1 MTTGPDTKA
10 VIHTVTNLPET
21 PEGAQQTETG
31 SHGATLDRRS
41 FLRSG
46 GALGALALVGAPL
59 RTLSVPAPARP
70 RSGPTSGLAAA
81 PLTAAS
87 TGLTA
92 DGLTVVAIV
101 YTPDESGYWVVT
113 SDGAVLPID
122 APHFGD
128 RPSLSEGEYVSALSP
143 TPSGGGYWLFTT
155 SGRVT
160 GYGDALHYGDLTG
173 VALAGPVVGAAA
185 LPSGEGYYMVGSDG
199 GIFSFGAATY
209 MGSVP
214 QVLPGVALA
223 QPVVGLVPTPSSDGY
238 WLVAGDGGIF
248 SFGAAGFY
256 DSVPGVLPGVTL
268 DEPVIGALA
277 SGQAYLMVASDGGI
291 FNFGDS
297 VFLGSRPGIPT
308 EPGEIRSPVSA
319 VTVTSDRSGYMMVDE
334 VGETWGFGSAATP
347 QSGNPSGPQARLTHT
362 FIGKWPYTSLPL
374 RWPSAEPIHYVL
386 NNSFGPPEASQ
397 MVHDAVAEISS
408 RTGLQFIFDG
418 TTTEYVGHS
427 SDDTPDHRESY
438 QPSRYGDRWAPVW
451 IGARP
456 DNVATGT
463 VGVAQPVLHANERV
477 TTQIEVEI
485 DGVLQTIAVGEPIF
499 ITGTVSYHWQPYYGA
514 AALAELPAVIL
525 HELGHLVGLGHVN
538 SVAEL
543 MYPSL
548 TGVADFGQGDRLG
561 LHLLGST
568 AAIPPAPG
576 PREGI
581 DITQFVS
588 IASDEGTD
596 SGPGGGELI
605 PNPDGPDFY
614 RPPRPTLPV
623 CLGTRPR

>member
-1 MTTGPDTKA
+1 M
-10 VIHTVTNLPET
+10 TNLPET
-21 PEGAQQTETG
+21 PAERAPTDTD
-31 SHGATLDRRS
+31 HRRRTLDRRS

-46 GALGALALVGAPL
+46 GALGALALAGFPL
-59 RTLSVPAPARP
+59 RPFAGRLGPRP
-70 RSGPTSGLAAA
+70 SPGASS
-81 PLTAAS
+81 LTAAAS
-87 TGLTA
+87 GLTS

-101 YTPDESGYWVVT
+101 YTPDEKGYWVIT

-128 RPSLSEGEYVSALSP
+128 RPTLSEGEYVSALSP
-143 TPSGGGYWLFTT
+143 TPTGDGYWLFTT
-155 SGRVT
+155 GGRVAA
-160 GYGDALHYGDLTG
+160 YGDAPHFGDLTG

-185 LPSGEGYYMVGSDG
+185 LPSGDGYYMVGSDG
-199 GIFSFGAATY
+199 GIFSFGAATF

-214 QVLPGVALA
+214 QVLPGLPLA

-248 SFGAAGFY
+248 SFGGAGFY
-256 DSVPGVLPGVTL
+256 DSVPGVLPGVAL

-297 VFLGSRPGIPT
+297 VFLGSLPEIPP
-308 EPGEIRSPVSA
+308 EPGEIRTPVAA

-347 QSGNPSGPQARLTHT
+347 QNANPSGPQARLTHT

-374 RWPSAEPIHYVL
+374 RWPSTEPIHYVL
-386 NNSFGPPEASQ
+386 NNSFGPPEAPQ
-397 MVHDAVAEISS
+397 MVHDAVAEITA
-408 RTGLQFIFDG
+408 RTGLQFVFDG
-418 TTTEYVGHS
+418 TTAEYVGHS

-438 QPSRYGDRWAPVW
+438 QPLRYGDRWAPVW

-463 VGVAQPVLHANERV
+463 VGVAQPVVHANERV
-477 TTQIEVEI
+477 TSQIQVEI
-485 DGVLQTIAVGEPIF
+485 DGVVQTISVGEPTF

-514 AALAELPAVIL
+514 SVLAELPAVIL

-538 SVAEL
+538 STAEL
-543 MYPSL
+543 MYTSL
-548 TGVADFGQGDRLG
+548 TGVSDFGEGDHLG

-568 AAIPPAPG
+568 AGIPAAPG
-576 PREGI
+576 PTEGI
-581 DITQFVS
+581 DISQFVS
-588 IASDEGTD
+588 LASDEGTTPL
-596 SGPGGGELI
+596 PGGGELI

-614 RPPRPTLPV
+614 RPPLPKLPI
-623 CLGTRPR
+623 CLGSRHR